1 MSTNISPVTVELVVD
16 CIPNNRVLRRFD
28 SDLRRIVVF
37 FCFSK
42 SGFINETMNN

>member
-1 MSTNISPVTVELVVD
+1 MSSNISPVTVEVVVD
-16 CIPNNRVLRRFD
+16 GVPNSRVLRRFD
-28 SDLRRIVVF
+28 YDLRRIVIF

>member
-1 MSTNISPVTVELVVD
+1 MSDNISPVTVELVVD
-16 CIPNNRVLRRFD
+16 FIPNVRVLRRFD
-28 SDLRRIVVF
+28 YDLRRIVVF